1 MATRPNITLPN
12 GQVIS
17 GSDPS
22 YAEYAS
28 QMSGTIAS
36 TTPNQITPAPTTP
49 APISSPTIPTPAP
62 TTTPTP
68 EPVKTGFTADQIKGL
83 DSAFQRQK
91 EGKATADD
99 EKNLAYATSKGWK
112 PSVVVP
118 GTLPQK
124 DFAEALDPQKSAE
137 ISQTANNLTQFSD
150 KQIQELN
157 RAYQKTLDGTAT
169 DTDIKNLEYAKS
181 KGYDPTA
188 MTDQTGTPK
197 EEIKEITTADRIYD
211 LLSNMGEL
219 RSEAKKQAMKE
230 QDLEGKSQELAEA
243 QSFANLLRTKIQNE
257 GILDIKEQ
265 DVVRSK
271 PILTSQISGQLNEL
285 SREQKL
291 DAMILQNNYNNALV
305 EVQIAQGNYD
315 RAREIVK
322 EISQDYY
329 DNLGF
334 QLDALYFKQ
343 EIEDKEY
350 ERMRQDL
357 EYERGLAMEGYVH
370 IKGASGLEG
379 LTEEEIFRD
388 PLTGKIYLKPEPD
401 VSQIININ
409 GRMKGIDSK
418 GNIIR
423 DFGSSSQGLSISEQ
437 INLLNAGLTLDENG
451 QVVRDISGANVD
463 QIANAIKQ
471 IESNNNYEAKGA
483 SGEYGA
489 YQFMPAT
496 WAEWSKE
503 YAKAKG
509 ISLMPGGMSMS
520 PENQDAVAKFK
531 IQQWLSQGLSPQQ
544 IAAKWNSGSE
554 VGWENK
560 IGVNKQGV
568 AYNVPAYVKRFTD
581 ALGTQVG
588 GGQVDAFT
596 ILNATNLIRDVV
608 GPRGVTNTEL
618 VNSVA
623 SLLAQGMT
631 KDDVSDMIRYSSQS
645 LDYGE
650 WRSIANSVFSN
661 VPAAKRQ
668 TIENGLDDFIQ
679 NGDMFG
685 AKDYILKVARDT
697 ALAEE
702 KKNVTA
708 REEALYAIG
717 IIEDSLNQYI
727 SMGGNTG
734 LLTGNVE
741 KFYQNVLKKTKD
753 PIKAELA
760 NTISQT
766 IQTYRQQLTGAAFTE
781 SEAREYNRLFPS
793 ITKSPELN
801 QALINSLKSQYER
814 NMRLFY
820 ERQLGKSGY
829 NKLEELTG
837 EKIIGVGELDRFNN
851 SSDTSNSDLIKNYLI
866 NNGF

>member
-1 MATRPNITLPN
+1 MATKPNITLPN

-17 GSDPS
+17 GSDPN

-28 QMSGTIAS
+28 QMGGTMAS
-36 TTPNQITPAPTTP
+36 TTPNQITP
-49 APISSPTIPTPAP
+49 TIPTPAP
-62 TTTPTP
+62 TITPTP

-83 DSAFQRQK
+83 DIAFQRQK

-124 DFAEALDPQKSAE
+124 DFSEALDPQKSAE

-157 RAYQKTLDGTAT
+157 RAYQKTLNGTAT

-219 RSEAKKQAMKE
+219 RAEAKKQAMKE

-329 DNLGF
+329 DNLEF

-343 EIEDKEY
+343 GIEDKEY

-379 LTEEEIFRD
+379 LTEKDIYRD
-388 PLTGKIYLKPEPD
+388 PLTGKIYMKPEPKV
-401 VSQIININ
+401 VSTMEIN
-409 GRMKGIDSK
+409 GVTYGFDEY
-418 GNIIR
+418 GNKIATY
-423 DFGSSSQGLSISEQ
+423 GTT
-437 INLLNAGLTLDENG
+437 LTLNDQMTLLEG
-451 QVVRDISGANVD
+451 GYRIGADGKIEVD
-463 QIANAIKQ
+463 TSSANASQIANAIKT
-471 IESNNNYEAKGA
+471 IESNGNYDASGA
-483 SGEYGA
+483 SGEFGA
-489 YQFMPAT
+489 YQFMPST
-496 WAEWSKE
+496 WDSWSKE
-503 YAKAKG
+503 YARANNF
-509 ISLMPGGMSMS
+509 SLMPSGLAKT
-520 PENQDAVAKFK
+520 PENQDAVAMFK
-531 IQQWLSQGLSPQQ
+531 INQWLAQGLTPEQ

-560 IGVNKQGV
+560 IGVNSKGV
-568 AYNVPAYVKRFTD
+568 AYNVPAYVNKFSSTLRRQ
-581 ALGTQVG
+581 LGANKGEVSAMTELQAATIVTTISPRLANNKELITQVAQLMASG
-588 GGQVDAFT
+588 VPMDDIEDELRYLSQSEIFEPWRNLANTAFSGVKMAVSERSRQLDIVDDYIASGDNAGAVEHIKTT
-596 ILNATNLIRDVV
+596 ILGAVSAT
-608 GPRGVTNTEL
+608 
-618 VNSVA
+618 
-623 SLLAQGMT
+623 
-631 KDDVSDMIRYSSQS
+631 
-645 LDYGE
+645 
-650 WRSIANSVFSN
+650 
-661 VPAAKRQ
+661 
-668 TIENGLDDFIQ
+668 
-679 NGDMFG
+679 
-685 AKDYILKVARDT
+685 
-697 ALAEE
+697 E
-702 KKNVTA
+702 KKNVTG
-708 REEALYAIG
+708 RDDALTSIYE
-717 IIEDSLNQYI
+717 IERLLDEYT

-734 LLTGNVE
+734 LLTGKVE
-741 KFYQNVLKKTKD
+741 DFNKKVLKRTGNS
-753 PIKAELA
+753 ELA
-760 NTISQT
+760 YIANEIAMA
-766 IQTYRQQLTGAAFTE
+766 IQKYRQDLTGAAFTE
-781 SEAREYNRLFPS
+781 SEAKEYNSLFPS
-793 ITKSPELN
+793 IGKSPKLN
-801 QALINSLKSQYER
+801 KALIDSLKSQYER
-814 NMRLFY
+814 NQRKFW
-820 ERQLGKSGY
+820 ERQLGGSANY
-829 NKLEELTG
+829 EKLEELG
-837 EKIIGVGELDRFNN
+837 GVPIVGVGDISRFSA
-851 SSDTSNSDLIKNYLI
+851 SSPIPIANNYLTSL
-866 NNGF
+866 GY

>member
-1 MATRPNITLPN
+1 MATKPNITLPN

-28 QMSGTIAS
+28 QMGGTMAS
-36 TTPNQITPAPTTP
+36 TTPNQITPIAPTTP

-83 DSAFQRQK
+83 DIAFQRQK
-91 EGKATADD
+91 EGKATTDD
-99 EKNLAYATSKGWK
+99 EKNLAYA

-137 ISQTANNLTQFSD
+137 ISQTASNLTQFSD

-157 RAYQKTLDGTAT
+157 RAYQKTLNGTAT

-230 QDLEGKSQELAEA
+230 QDLEGKSQEVAEA

-334 QLDALYFKQ
+334 QLDALVFKQ

-379 LTEEEIFRD
+379 LTEKDIYRD
-388 PLTGKIYLKPEPD
+388 PLTGKIYMKPEPKVASTMEINGVTYGFD
-401 VSQIININ
+401 EYGNKIATYGTTAKPKSGGGGSTPSSPLTSTEQKNIN
-409 GRMKGIDSK
+409 
-418 GNIIR
+418 NI
-423 DFGSSSQGLSISEQ
+423 
-437 INLLNAGLTLDENG
+437 A
-451 QVVRDISGANVD
+451 
-463 QIANAIKQ
+463 
-471 IESNNNYEAKGA
+471 
-483 SGEYGA
+483 
-489 YQFMPAT
+489 
-496 WAEWSKE
+496 
-503 YAKAKG
+503 
-509 ISLMPGGMSMS
+509 MS
-520 PENQDAVAKFK
+520 A
-531 IQQWLSQGLSPQQ
+531 
-544 IAAKWNSGSE
+544 
-554 VGWENK
+554 
-560 IGVNKQGV
+560 
-568 AYNVPAYVKRFTD
+568 
-581 ALGTQVG
+581 
-588 GGQVDAFT
+588 
-596 ILNATNLIRDVV
+596 
-608 GPRGVTNTEL
+608 
-618 VNSVA
+618 
-623 SLLAQGMT
+623 
-631 KDDVSDMIRYSSQS
+631 
-645 LDYGE
+645 
-650 WRSIANSVFSN
+650 
-661 VPAAKRQ
+661 
-668 TIENGLDDFIQ
+668 
-679 NGDMFG
+679 
-685 AKDYILKVARDT
+685 
-697 ALAEE
+697 
-702 KKNVTA
+702 
-708 REEALYAIG
+708 
-717 IIEDSLNQYI
+717 
-727 SMGGNTG
+727 
-734 LLTGNVE
+734 
-741 KFYQNVLKKTKD
+741 
-753 PIKAELA
+753 
-760 NTISQT
+760 
-766 IQTYRQQLTGAAFTE
+766 
-781 SEAREYNRLFPS
+781 PS
-793 ITKSPELN
+793 ITEMPTEN
-801 QALINSLKSQYER
+801 QLVVLREISNNTDRANFVKWFE
-814 NMRLFY
+814 
-820 ERQLGKSGY
+820 GKSAIMSRMPGREY
-829 NKLEELTG
+829 PTLDDIAQWKYEIKQFEKESEVTTEDEEDVYKTLESMMSSNTSSASTN
-837 EKIIGVGELDRFNN
+837 NN
-851 SSDTSNSDLIKNYLI
+851 SSNWKNLWGLF
-866 NNGF
+866 N

>member
-1 MATRPNITLPN
+1 MATKPNITLPN

-17 GSDPS
+17 GSDPN
-22 YAEYAS
+22 YDEYAS
-28 QMSGTIAS
+28 QMGSTMAS
-36 TTPNQITPAPTTP
+36 TTPNQITPTPAPTTP

-68 EPVKTGFTADQIKGL
+68 EPVKTSFTADQIKGL
-83 DSAFQRQK
+83 DIAFQRQK

-157 RAYQKTLDGTAT
+157 RAYQKTLNGTAT

-219 RSEAKKQAMKE
+219 RAEAKKQAMKE

-329 DNLGF
+329 DNLEF

-343 EIEDKEY
+343 GIEDKEY

-370 IKGASGLEG
+370 IKGPSGLEG

-388 PLTGKIYLKPEPD
+388 PVSGKIYLKPEPKV
-401 VSQIININ
+401 VSTMEIN
-409 GRMKGIDSK
+409 GVTYGFDEY
-418 GNIIR
+418 GNKIATY
-423 DFGSSSQGLSISEQ
+423 GTT
-437 INLLNAGLTLDENG
+437 LTLNDQMTLLEG
-451 QVVRDISGANVD
+451 GYRIGADGKIEVD
-463 QIANAIKQ
+463 TLSANASQIANAIKT
-471 IESNNNYEAKGA
+471 IESNGNYDASGA
-483 SGEYGA
+483 SGEFGA
-489 YQFMPAT
+489 YQFMPST
-496 WAEWSKE
+496 WDSWSKE
-503 YAKAKG
+503 YARANNFN
-509 ISLMPGGMSMS
+509 LMPSGLAKT
-520 PENQDAVAKFK
+520 PENQDAVAMFK
-531 IQQWLSQGLSPQQ
+531 INQWLAQGLTPEQ

-554 VGWENK
+554 IGWENK
-560 IGVNKQGV
+560 IGTNKQGV
-568 AYNVPAYVKRFTD
+568 AYNVPAYVSRFKN
-581 ALGTQVG
+581 ALASQVG
-588 GGQVDAFT
+588 TGQVDAFT
-596 ILNATNLIRDVV
+596 TLNATNLVRDVV
-608 GPRGVTNTEL
+608 GPRGVNNEEL

-631 KDDVSDMIRYSSQS
+631 KDDVSDMIRYSEQS

-650 WRSIANSVFSN
+650 WRSIANSVFSS
-661 VPAAKRQ
+661 VPGTKRKA
-668 TIENGLDDFIQ
+668 IEDGLDDYIQ
-679 NGDMFG
+679 NGDMTG

-708 REEALYAIG
+708 REEALYAIN
-717 IIEDSLNQYI
+717 IIEDSLSQYI
-727 SMGGNTG
+727 NMGGDTG

-741 KFYQNVLKKTKD
+741 KFYNRVLKKTKD

-801 QALINSLKSQYER
+801 QSLINSLKSQYER

-820 ERQLGKSGY
+820 ERQLGSTGY
-829 NKLEELTG
+829 TKLEELTG
-837 EKIIGVGELDRFNN
+837 EPIVGTGDLTRFN
-851 SSDTSNSDLIKNYLI
+851 SSKPNIDLTKTYLT
-866 NNGF
+866 NLGY

>member
-1 MATRPNITLPN
+1 MATKPNITLPN

-17 GSDPS
+17 GSDPN

-28 QMSGTIAS
+28 QMGGTMAS
-36 TTPNQITPAPTTP
+36 TTPNQITPTTPTTP

-62 TTTPTP
+62 TTTPAP

-83 DSAFQRQK
+83 DIAFQRQK

-99 EKNLAYATSKGWK
+99 EKNLAYAISKGWK

-124 DFAEALDPQKSAE
+124 DFSEALDPQKSAE
-137 ISQTANNLTQFSD
+137 ISQTASNLTQFSD

-157 RAYQKTLDGTAT
+157 RAYQKTLNGTAT

-188 MTDQTGTPK
+188 MADQTGTPK

-219 RSEAKKQAMKE
+219 RAEAKKQAMKE
-230 QDLEGKSQELAEA
+230 QDLEGKSQKLAEA

-334 QLDALYFKQ
+334 QLDALLFKQ

-370 IKGASGLEG
+370 IKEASGLEG
-379 LTEEEIFRD
+379 LTEKDIYRD
-388 PLTGKIYLKPEPD
+388 PLTGKIYLKPEPE
-401 VSQIININ
+401 VSQIIQIN

-471 IESNNNYEAKGA
+471 IESNNNYEASGA

-489 YQFMPAT
+489 YQFMPST
-496 WAEWSKE
+496 WDSWSKE

-568 AYNVPAYVKRFTD
+568 AYNVPAYVKKFTD
-581 ALGTQVG
+581 ALGAQV

-596 ILNATNLIRDVV
+596 ILNAANLIRDVV
-608 GPRGVTNTEL
+608 GPRGVNNEEL

-668 TIENGLDDFIQ
+668 TIEDGLDDFIQ
-679 NGDMFG
+679 NGDMSG

-702 KKNVTA
+702 KKNVIA

-717 IIEDSLNQYI
+717 IIEDNLYEYI
-727 SMGGNTG
+727 SMGGDTG

-741 KFYQNVLKKTKD
+741 KFYNNVLKKTKD

-820 ERQLGKSGY
+820 ERQLGSAGY
-829 NKLEELTG
+829 TKLEDLTG
-837 EKIIGVGELDRFNN
+837 EPIVGTGDLSRFTYNN
-851 SSDTSNSDLIKNYLI
+851 NNNIDLAKSWLSQ
-866 NNGF
+866 NGY

>member
-1 MATRPNITLPN
+1 MATKPNITLPN

-17 GSDPS
+17 GSDPN
-22 YAEYAS
+22 YDEYAS
-28 QMSGTIAS
+28 QMGSTMAS
-36 TTPNQITPAPTTP
+36 TTPNQITPTPAPTTP

-68 EPVKTGFTADQIKGL
+68 EPVKTSFTADQIKGL
-83 DSAFQRQK
+83 DIAFQRQK

-157 RAYQKTLDGTAT
+157 RAYQKTLNGTAT

-219 RSEAKKQAMKE
+219 RAEAKKQAMKE

-334 QLDALYFKQ
+334 QLEALYFKQ

-370 IKGASGLEG
+370 IKGPSGLEG

-388 PLTGKIYLKPEPD
+388 PVSGKIYLKPEPKV
-401 VSQIININ
+401 VSTMEINGVTYGFDEYGNKIATYGTTAKPKSGGGSQPSSPLTSTEQKNIN
-409 GRMKGIDSK
+409 
-418 GNIIR
+418 
-423 DFGSSSQGLSISEQ
+423 
-437 INLLNAGLTLDENG
+437 T
-451 QVVRDISGANVD
+451 
-463 QIANAIKQ
+463 IA
-471 IESNNNYEAKGA
+471 
-483 SGEYGA
+483 
-489 YQFMPAT
+489 
-496 WAEWSKE
+496 
-503 YAKAKG
+503 
-509 ISLMPGGMSMS
+509 MS
-520 PENQDAVAKFK
+520 A
-531 IQQWLSQGLSPQQ
+531 
-544 IAAKWNSGSE
+544 
-554 VGWENK
+554 
-560 IGVNKQGV
+560 
-568 AYNVPAYVKRFTD
+568 
-581 ALGTQVG
+581 
-588 GGQVDAFT
+588 
-596 ILNATNLIRDVV
+596 
-608 GPRGVTNTEL
+608 
-618 VNSVA
+618 
-623 SLLAQGMT
+623 
-631 KDDVSDMIRYSSQS
+631 
-645 LDYGE
+645 
-650 WRSIANSVFSN
+650 
-661 VPAAKRQ
+661 
-668 TIENGLDDFIQ
+668 
-679 NGDMFG
+679 
-685 AKDYILKVARDT
+685 
-697 ALAEE
+697 
-702 KKNVTA
+702 
-708 REEALYAIG
+708 
-717 IIEDSLNQYI
+717 
-727 SMGGNTG
+727 
-734 LLTGNVE
+734 
-741 KFYQNVLKKTKD
+741 
-753 PIKAELA
+753 
-760 NTISQT
+760 
-766 IQTYRQQLTGAAFTE
+766 
-781 SEAREYNRLFPS
+781 PS
-793 ITKSPELN
+793 ITEMPTEN
-801 QALINSLKSQYER
+801 QLVVLREISNNTDRANFVKWFE
-814 NMRLFY
+814 
-820 ERQLGKSGY
+820 GKSAIMSRRPGREY
-829 NKLEELTG
+829 PILDDIAQWKYEIKQFEKASKVTPEDEEDVYKILESMISSNTSS
-837 EKIIGVGELDRFNN
+837 DSTNNN
-851 SSDTSNSDLIKNYLI
+851 SSNWKNLWGLL
-866 NNGF
+866 N

>member
-1 MATRPNITLPN
+1 MATKPNITLPN

-28 QMSGTIAS
+28 QMGGTMAS
-36 TTPNQITPAPTTP
+36 TTPNQITPTTP

-83 DSAFQRQK
+83 DIAFQRQK

-137 ISQTANNLTQFSD
+137 ISQTASNLTQFSD

-157 RAYQKTLDGTAT
+157 KAYQKTLNGTAT

-230 QDLEGKSQELAEA
+230 QDLEGKSQEVAEA

-334 QLDALYFKQ
+334 QLDALVFKQ

-379 LTEEEIFRD
+379 LKEEEIYRD
-388 PLTGKIYLKPEPD
+388 PLTGKIYLKPEPK
-401 VSQIININ
+401 VEQIIDVGGRKIGLDKN
-409 GRMKGIDSK
+409 GNK
-418 GNIIR
+418 IR
-423 DFGSSSQGLSISEQ
+423 DYGSTLTPDQMLELEDAGWTFD
-437 INLLNAGLTLDENG
+437 NAGNPITPSQSD
-451 QVVRDISGANVD
+451 SG
-463 QIANAIKQ
+463 I
-471 IESNNNYEAKGA
+471 
-483 SGEYGA
+483 
-489 YQFMPAT
+489 F
-496 WAEWSKE
+496 
-503 YAKAKG
+503 
-509 ISLMPGGMSMS
+509 
-520 PENQDAVAKFK
+520 
-531 IQQWLSQGLSPQQ
+531 
-544 IAAKWNSGSE
+544 
-554 VGWENK
+554 
-560 IGVNKQGV
+560 
-568 AYNVPAYVKRFTD
+568 FTD
-581 ALGTQVG
+581 ANGDSWNIAGWATDQTKPQQMNIIAKKIGKLTDENLEEKVSEFTPGLTADMIKEASAQSGVSWEAIMTMVNQEAQGGLSNVAKNNNNFGGLTFNNQEWIKQFGGEKGTARPSSEGGNYIKFPTKQDGLNAMAALMASYGKVNNTTDNTTNIEYSSESTSWAESIRDGKAKLSDITSEVEKSNPGLKSEVIAVMKTLPPSESQVEEAQSFVDQLKELRDHSG
-588 GGQVDAFT
+588 LNSAVGPTAIARGFFGIRGAMSGDRDAFLGKADSLISKKALNSLIEAKSQGAT
-596 ILNATNLIRDVV
+596 FGALSDTEMNILKAAGTSLGAWSESTNKGKLKYFDVDEKTFKDELDRLIKDYE
-608 GPRGVTNTEL
+608 G
-618 VNSVA
+618 
-623 SLLAQGMT
+623 LLSKANIT
-631 KDDVSDMIRYSSQS
+631 QS
-645 LDYGE
+645 LDSYLK
-650 WRSIANSVFSN
+650 SN
-661 VPAAKRQ
+661 P
-668 TIENGLDDFIQ
+668 N
-679 NGDMFG
+679 
-685 AKDYILKVARDT
+685 KVD
-697 ALAEE
+697 E
-702 KKNVTA
+702 
-708 REEALYAIG
+708 Y
-717 IIEDSLNQYI
+717 
-727 SMGGNTG
+727 
-734 LLTGNVE
+734 
-741 KFYQNVLKKTKD
+741 
-753 PIKAELA
+753 
-760 NTISQT
+760 NTILQQNPNLT
-766 IQTYRQQLTGAAFTE
+766 EEEIIQV
-781 SEAREYNRLFPS
+781 
-793 ITKSPELN
+793 LN
-801 QALINSLKSQYER
+801 N
-814 NMRLFY
+814 
-820 ERQLGKSGY
+820 
-829 NKLEELTG
+829 
-837 EKIIGVGELDRFNN
+837 
-851 SSDTSNSDLIKNYLI
+851 
-866 NNGF
+866 

>member
-1 MATRPNITLPN
+1 MATKPNITLPN

-17 GSDPS
+17 GSDPN

-28 QMSGTIAS
+28 QMGVTMAS
-36 TTPNQITPAPTTP
+36 TTPNQITPTTPTTP

-68 EPVKTGFTADQIKGL
+68 EPAMEGYVHIKSPADLEGLTEEDIYRDPLTGKIYLKPEPVKTGFTADQII
-83 DSAFQRQK
+83 
-91 EGKATADD
+91 
-99 EKNLAYATSKGWK
+99 SKGWK

-124 DFAEALDPQKSAE
+124 DFSEALDPQKSAE
-137 ISQTANNLTQFSD
+137 ISQTANNM
-150 KQIQELN
+150 I
-157 RAYQKTLDGTAT
+157 
-169 DTDIKNLEYAKS
+169 
-181 KGYDPTA
+181 
-188 MTDQTGTPK
+188 DQAGTPK

-219 RSEAKKQAMKE
+219 RAEAKKQAMKE
-230 QDLEGKSQELAEA
+230 QDLEGKSQKLAEA

-334 QLDALYFKQ
+334 QLDALLFKQ

-370 IKGASGLEG
+370 IKSPADLEG
-379 LTEEEIFRD
+379 LTEEDIYRD

-471 IESNNNYEAKGA
+471 IESNNNYEASGA

-489 YQFMPAT
+489 YQFMPST
-496 WAEWSKE
+496 WDSWSKE

-568 AYNVPAYVKRFTD
+568 AYNVPAYVKKFTD
-581 ALGTQVG
+581 ALGAQV

-596 ILNATNLIRDVV
+596 ILNAANLIRDVV
-608 GPRGVTNTEL
+608 GPRGVNNEEL

-631 KDDVSDMIRYSSQS
+631 KDDVSDMIRYSNQS

-650 WRSIANSVFSN
+650 WRSIANSVFSS

-668 TIENGLDDFIQ
+668 TIEDGLDDFIQ
-679 NGDMFG
+679 NGDMSG

-697 ALAEE
+697 ALADE

-717 IIEDSLNQYI
+717 IIEDNLYEYI
-727 SMGGNTG
+727 SMGGDTG

-741 KFYQNVLKKTKD
+741 KFYNNVLKKTKD

-820 ERQLGKSGY
+820 ERQLGSAGY
-829 NKLEELTG
+829 TKLEDLTG
-837 EKIIGVGELDRFNN
+837 EPIVGTGDLSRFTYNN
-851 SSDTSNSDLIKNYLI
+851 NNIDLAKSWLSQ
-866 NNGF
+866 NGY